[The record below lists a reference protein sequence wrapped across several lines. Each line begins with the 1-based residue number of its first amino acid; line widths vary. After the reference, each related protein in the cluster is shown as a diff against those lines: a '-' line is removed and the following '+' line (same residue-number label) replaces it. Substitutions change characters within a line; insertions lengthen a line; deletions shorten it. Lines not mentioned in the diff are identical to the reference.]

1 MQTALTNRLEGTS
14 FYALAGIGALI
25 SLLGL
30 GAALYVGTIGHHVTG
45 MNNQVFWGLPHVFAI
60 FLIVAASGVL
70 NVASIGTVF
79 GKQAYKSR
87 GPLSGLLAITML
99 AAGLFVIMLDLGRVD
114 RLVIAMTHVNW
125 TSVFGWNMVL
135 YPVFFG
141 LVGLYVWMLMDR
153 KMYAYSKTV
162 GIAAF
167 VWRLVMTTGTG
178 SIFGFVVAR
187 QAYNSALIAPM
198 FIIMSFAWGLAVFL
212 LFQSAMYKWHGAE
225 LHESIR
231 KRLNNL
237 LGVFVAAVF
246 YFVLVYHLTNIYFA
260 KQTEFEQFI
269 LLSGGIFPQLFWGGF
284 VVLGTIV
291 PLLLLFVP
299 SMQRSAGA
307 GTAAALLTVVGGLC
321 FLYVFIVGGQAY
333 PLDMFPG
340 MEIKSTFFDG
350 QIDHYVPSMPEIL
363 LSIGGIGVAFLLTLI
378 AVRVLPFMP
387 QDDIAKLQASGALH
401 D

>member
-1 MQTALTNRLEGTS
+1 MQTALTQRLEIPR
-14 FYALAGIGALI
+14 FYTWAGIGALV
-25 SLLGL
+25 SLVGTA
-30 GAALYVGTIGHHVTG
+30 AALYMEHNGHHVTG

-60 FLIVAASGVL
+60 FLIVAASGAL

-79 GKQAYKSR
+79 GKKAYKPR

-99 AAGLFVIMLDLGRVD
+99 AAGLFVIMLDLGRAD
-114 RLVIAMTHVNW
+114 RLIIAMTHVNW

-141 LVGLYVWMLMDR
+141 LVGLYAWLLLDR

-162 GIAAF
+162 GTAAF
-167 VWRLVMTTGTG
+167 IWRLVMTTGTG

-187 QAYNSALIAPM
+187 QAYNSAIIAPM
-198 FIIMSFAWGLAVFL
+198 FIIMSFAWGLAMFL
-212 LFQSAMYKWHGAE
+212 LFQAAMYKWQGTQINEA
-225 LHESIR
+225 IR
-231 KRLNNL
+231 QRLNNV
-237 LGVFVAAVF
+237 LGTFVAAVA
-246 YFVLVYHLTNIYFA
+246 YFVVVYHLTNIYFA
-260 KQTEFEQFI
+260 KQTAFEHFI
-269 LLSGGIFPQLFWGGF
+269 LVSGGIYPQLFWGGF
-284 VVLGTIV
+284 VVLGTIL
-291 PLLLLFVP
+291 PLLLVFVP
-299 SMQRSAGA
+299 SLRSMPSSSSLASVF
-307 GTAAALLTVVGGLC
+307 TILGGLA

-340 MEIKSTFFDG
+340 MEVKSTFFDG
-350 QIDHYVPSMPEIL
+350 AIDPYAPSMPEIL
-363 LSIGGIGVAFLLTLI
+363 LSVGGFGLFFLLSLI

>member
-1 MQTALTNRLEGTS
+1 MQTALTQRLEIPR
-14 FYALAGIGALI
+14 FYTWAGIGALV
-25 SLLGL
+25 SLVGTA
-30 GAALYVGTIGHHVTG
+30 AALYMEHNGHHVTG

-60 FLIVAASGVL
+60 FLIVAASGAL

-79 GKQAYKSR
+79 GKKAYKPR

-99 AAGLFVIMLDLGRVD
+99 AAGLFVIMLDLGRAD
-114 RLVIAMTHVNW
+114 RLIIAMTHVNW

-141 LVGLYVWMLMDR
+141 LVGLYAWLLLDR

-162 GIAAF
+162 GTAAF
-167 VWRLVMTTGTG
+167 IWRLVMTTGTG

-187 QAYNSALIAPM
+187 QAYNSAIIAPM
-198 FIIMSFAWGLAVFL
+198 FIIMSFAWGLAMFL
-212 LFQSAMYKWHGAE
+212 LFQAAMYKWQGTQINEA
-225 LHESIR
+225 IR
-231 KRLNNL
+231 QRLNNV
-237 LGVFVAAVF
+237 LGTFVAAVA
-246 YFVLVYHLTNIYFA
+246 YFVVVYHLTNIYFA
-260 KQTEFEQFI
+260 KQTAFEHFI
-269 LLSGGIFPQLFWGGF
+269 LVSGGIYPQLFWGGF
-284 VVLGTIV
+284 VVLGTLL
-291 PLLLLFVP
+291 PLLLVFVP
-299 SMQRSAGA
+299 SLRSMPSSSTLASI
-307 GTAAALLTVVGGLC
+307 LTILGGLA

-340 MEIKSTFFDG
+340 MEVKSTFFDG
-350 QIDHYVPSMPEIL
+350 AIDPYAPSMPEIL
-363 LSIGGIGVAFLLTLI
+363 LSVGGFGLFFLLSLI